1 MNLGGTMFPQK
12 NVLFVKRSSHQKRI
26 ISALLNND
34 PEKAI
39 MSSWAIFE
47 KVEKRSAINRSN
59 LEKKDERKL
68 NQIRLVRNSIAHDTE
83 LSGEKL
89 ATWNQVIYLF
99 KMIKKFGDA
108 SSV

>member
-1 MNLGGTMFPQK
+1 MNLGDRMFAKK
-12 NVLFVKRSSHQKRI
+12 NVLFGKRSSHQKRI
-26 ISALLNND
+26 VSALLNND
-34 PEKAI
+34 AEKAI

-47 KVEKRSAINRSN
+47 KVEKRSAIKRSN

-99 KMIKKFGDA
+99 KMIKKFSDA
-108 SSV
+108 SRI

>member
-1 MNLGGTMFPQK
+1 MNLGDTMFAQK
-12 NVLFVKRSSHQKRI
+12 NVFFTKRSSHQKRI

-47 KVEKRSAINRSN
+47 NVEERSGIKRSN
-59 LEKKDERKL
+59 LEKKDKRKL
-68 NQIRLVRNSIAHDTE
+68 NQIRLVRNSIAHETE
-83 LSGEKL
+83 LSGKKL

-99 KMIKKFGDA
+99 KMIKKFRDA
-108 SSV
+108 SSI